1 MGQRGVYATIQKNP
15 ETGEYVL
22 EHVTVQW
29 ALHLHHVLNY
39 LLQDPERT
47 QADKCLNVLKNAIR
61 DCKHIG
67 SVGYTDADYDYYDSV
82 LKETREEYRVYT
94 NEGNGSLFY
103 IRGNLLLTDCSPK
116 ERFSVSEVFKTRTQA
131 EKFVFTHDQAQ
142 DAVSLLWD
150 LDTNMF
156 TWFTDGDRY
165 SIKAYD
171 FALGRYEFCCRV
183 TYSFEQMKAPE
194 IEDVEFYG
202 ECGSKNVIPLFGSPT
217 PSETPSEPTSN
228 GKGETYTPAH
238 LPGETINYTMQRHDD
253 GPATTVTGS
262 IYSVTTPR
270 VRRDFQGLTYTA
282 TLDTRFGFDTWV
294 YKLIKDGKQ
303 VWRWS
308 HTPKIDG
315 QDGDVFLEGLHT
327 AVATYDPDDMTE
339 KMTKG
344 LLYNDP
350 HAVFD
355 EKIDFPYGYRQ
366 VMDFID
372 MLNRRNPDAADM
384 PPVAKF
390 VNLLAATYRDIES
403 AETQE
408 DRDRHAD
415 RCFAVMR
422 DGKIDMILSGA
433 RNAEARMQSA
443 VAVCSYRDVLAVS
456 VRAHGQEPKMEALL
470 YTKEG
475 YSQPTIALLLGVPVK
490 QVAALQRSM
499 ADK

>member
-1 MGQRGVYATIQKNP
+1 M
-15 ETGEYVL
+15 
-22 EHVTVQW
+22 
-29 ALHLHHVLNY
+29 
-39 LLQDPERT
+39 
-47 QADKCLNVLKNAIR
+47 
-61 DCKHIG
+61 
-67 SVGYTDADYDYYDSV
+67 
-82 LKETREEYRVYT
+82 
-94 NEGNGSLFY
+94 
-103 IRGNLLLTDCSPK
+103 
-116 ERFSVSEVFKTRTQA
+116 
-131 EKFVFTHDQAQ
+131 FTHNHVQ

-150 LDTNMF
+150 LDANTF
-156 TWFTDGDRY
+156 TWFTEGEYY
-165 SIKAYD
+165 SIRAYN
-171 FALGRYEFCCRV
+171 FATGQYKFCCRV

-194 IEDVEFYG
+194 IEDVEFDG
-202 ECGSKNVIPLFGSPT
+202 RFSGKDIIPLFGDSSS
-217 PSETPSEPTSN
+217 PSEEGPE
-228 GKGETYTPAH
+228 KGETYTPAH
-238 LPGETINYTMQRHDD
+238 LPGETINYTAQRHDD

-262 IYSVTTPR
+262 IYSVSTPR
-270 VRRDFQGLTYTA
+270 VTRNFQGLTYTA
-282 TLDTRFGFDTWV
+282 VLDTRFGFDTWV

-315 QDGDVFLEGLHT
+315 HDGDVFLEGLYT

-390 VNLLAATYRDIES
+390 VNLLTATYRDIEE

-415 RCFAVMR
+415 RCFTVKR
-422 DGKIDMILSGA
+422 DGRLGMILGGA
-433 RNAEARMQSA
+433 RDIQDRIREALA
-443 VAVCSYRDVLAVS
+443 FCSYQDVLYVP
-456 VRAHGQEPKMEALL
+456 VRAHSQEPKMEALL

-475 YSQPTIALLLGVPVK
+475 YSQPTIALLLGVTVK

>member
-1 MGQRGVYATIQKNP
+1 MGQRGVYATIQKKP
-15 ETGEYVL
+15 DGTYVV
-22 EHVTVQW
+22 EHVNVQW
-29 ALHLHHVLNY
+29 ALHLHHALNY
-39 LLQDPERT
+39 ILRDPERLR
-47 QADKCLNVLKNAIR
+47 AEDCLRVLKDGIR
-61 DCKHIG
+61 DCVHVGAVEVLADDYKYLDSSLKDAHSEHTVWSLDKKDVFCVEGVLLAEEPGLGQIG
-67 SVGYTDADYDYYDSV
+67 KART
-82 LKETREEYRVYT
+82 
-94 NEGNGSLFY
+94 
-103 IRGNLLLTDCSPK
+103 
-116 ERFSVSEVFKTRTQA
+116 FKTRKAA
-131 EKFVFTHDQAQ
+131 EKFVFTHDHVQ

-150 LDTNMF
+150 LDANTF
-156 TWFTDGDRY
+156 TWFTEGDYY
-165 SIKAYD
+165 SIRAYN
-171 FALGRYEFCCRV
+171 FATGQYEFCCRV

-194 IEDVEFYG
+194 IEKVEFFG
-202 ECGSKNVIPLFGSPT
+202 RSSSKDIIPLFGESSS
-217 PSETPSEPTSN
+217 PSEEGPE
-228 GKGETYTPAH
+228 KGETYTPAH

-262 IYSVTTPR
+262 IYSVSTPR
-270 VRRDFQGLTYTA
+270 VTRNFQGLTYTA
-282 TLDTRFGFDTWV
+282 VLDTRFGFDTWV
-294 YKLIKDGKQ
+294 YKLMQNGKQ

-366 VMDFID
+366 VMDFIA
-372 MLNRRNPDAADM
+372 MLNLRNPDAADM

-390 VNLLAATYRDIES
+390 VNLLTATYRDIEA

-408 DRDRHAD
+408 DRERHAD
-415 RCFAVMR
+415 RCFTVKR
-422 DGKIDMILSGA
+422 DGRLGMILGGA
-433 RNAEARMQSA
+433 RDIQARISEAL
-443 VAVCSYRDVLAVS
+443 AVCSYQDVVS
-456 VRAHGQEPKMEALL
+456 VPVRAHGQEPKMEALL

-475 YSQPTIALLLGVPVK
+475 YSQPTIALLLGVTVK

>member
-39 LLQDPERT
+39 ILQNPERT
-47 QADKCLNVLKNAIR
+47 RAEECLNVLKNGIR
-61 DCKHIG
+61 DCEHIG
-67 SVGYTDADYDYYDSV
+67 AVEYLQDDYKYFEQSIQDARSEHLVYSLDKKECFCVGYSEL
-82 LKETREEYRVYT
+82 LKDTPKEYRH
-94 NEGNGSLFY
+94 
-103 IRGNLLLTDCSPK
+103 
-116 ERFSVSEVFKTRTQA
+116 SVSKVFKTRKAA
-131 EKFVFTHDQAQ
+131 EKFVFTHDHVQ

-150 LDTNMF
+150 LDANTF
-156 TWFTDGDRY
+156 TWFTEGDYY
-165 SIKAYD
+165 SIRAYN
-171 FALGRYEFCCRV
+171 FATGQYGFCCRV

-194 IEDVEFYG
+194 IENVEFFG
-202 ECGSKNVIPLFGSPT
+202 RSSSKDIIPLFGESSS
-217 PSETPSEPTSN
+217 PSEEGPE
-228 GKGETYTPAH
+228 KGETYTPAH

-262 IYSVTTPR
+262 IYSVSTPR
-270 VRRDFQGLTYTA
+270 VTRNFQGLTYTA
-282 TLDTRFGFDTWV
+282 VLDTRFGFDTWV
-294 YKLIKDGKQ
+294 YKLMQNGKQ

-355 EKIDFPYGYRQ
+355 EKIDFPYGYRK

-390 VNLLAATYRDIES
+390 VNLLAATYRDVET

-408 DRDRHAD
+408 DRERHAS

-422 DGKIDMILSGA
+422 DGKIDMLLSGS
-433 RNAEARMQSA
+433 RNLVARMQSA
-443 VAVCSYRDVLAVS
+443 VAVCSYRDVLAIP
-456 VRAHGQEPKMEALL
+456 VREHGQEPKMEALL

-475 YSQPTIALLLGVPVK
+475 YSQPTIALLLGVTVK

>member
-47 QADKCLNVLKNAIR
+47 QADKCLNVLKNVIR
-61 DCKHIG
+61 DCEHVSAVEYLQDDYKYFEQ
-67 SVGYTDADYDYYDSV
+67 SVDDTHSEYLVYSRDK
-82 LKETREEYRVYT
+82 KECFCVGGAERSKDLPKEYRH
-94 NEGNGSLFY
+94 
-103 IRGNLLLTDCSPK
+103 
-116 ERFSVSEVFKTRTQA
+116 SVSKVFKTRKAA
-131 EKFVFTHDQAQ
+131 EKFIFTHNHVQ

-150 LDTNMF
+150 LDANTF
-156 TWFTDGDRY
+156 TWFTESEYY
-165 SIKAYD
+165 SIRAYN
-171 FALGRYEFCCRV
+171 FATGQYEFCCRV

-194 IEDVEFYG
+194 IEDVEFFG
-202 ECGSKNVIPLFGSPT
+202 RSSSKDIIPLFGESSS
-217 PSETPSEPTSN
+217 PSEEGPE
-228 GKGETYTPAH
+228 KGETYTPAH

-262 IYSVTTPR
+262 IYSVSTPR
-270 VRRDFQGLTYTA
+270 VTRNFQGLTYTA

-350 HAVFD
+350 HAVFG

-372 MLNRRNPDAADM
+372 MLNRRNPDAVDM

>member
-1 MGQRGVYATIQKNP
+1 MGQRGVYAIIQKNP

-61 DCKHIG
+61 DCEHISAVEYLQDDYKYFEQ
-67 SVGYTDADYDYYDSV
+67 SVNETPSEYLVYSRDK
-82 LKETREEYRVYT
+82 KECFCVGGAERSKDLPKEYRH
-94 NEGNGSLFY
+94 
-103 IRGNLLLTDCSPK
+103 
-116 ERFSVSEVFKTRTQA
+116 SVSKVFKTRKAA
-131 EKFVFTHDQAQ
+131 EKFIFTHNHVQ

-150 LDTNMF
+150 LDTNTF
-156 TWFTDGDRY
+156 TWFTEGDYY
-165 SIKAYD
+165 SIRAYN
-171 FALGRYEFCCRV
+171 FATGQYAFCCRV

-194 IEDVEFYG
+194 IENVEFFG
-202 ECGSKNVIPLFGSPT
+202 RSSSKDIIPLFGDSSS
-217 PSETPSEPTSN
+217 PSEEGPE
-228 GKGETYTPAH
+228 KGETYTPAH
-238 LPGETINYTMQRHDD
+238 LPGKTINYTMQRHDD

-262 IYSVTTPR
+262 IYSISTPR
-270 VRRDFQGLTYTA
+270 VTRNFQGLTYTA

-294 YKLIKDGKQ
+294 YKLMQNGKQ

-315 QDGDVFLEGLHT
+315 HDGDVFLEGLYT
-327 AVATYDPDDMTE
+327 AVVTYEPDDMTE

-344 LLYNDP
+344 LYYNDP

-355 EKIDFPYGYRQ
+355 EKVNFPYGYRQ

-384 PPVAKF
+384 PPVEKF
-390 VNLLAATYRDIES
+390 VNLVTATYRDIEA

-408 DRDRHAD
+408 DRECHAD
-415 RCFAVMR
+415 RCFTVKR
-422 DGKIDMILSGA
+422 DGRLGMILGGA
-433 RNAEARMQSA
+433 RDIQARISEALA
-443 VAVCSYRDVLAVS
+443 FCSYQNVVS
-456 VRAHGQEPKMEALL
+456 VPVRAHSQEPKMEALL

-475 YSQPTIALLLGVPVK
+475 YSQPTIALLLGVTVK

>member
-1 MGQRGVYATIQKNP
+1 M
-15 ETGEYVL
+15 
-22 EHVTVQW
+22 
-29 ALHLHHVLNY
+29 
-39 LLQDPERT
+39 
-47 QADKCLNVLKNAIR
+47 
-61 DCKHIG
+61 
-67 SVGYTDADYDYYDSV
+67 
-82 LKETREEYRVYT
+82 
-94 NEGNGSLFY
+94 
-103 IRGNLLLTDCSPK
+103 
-116 ERFSVSEVFKTRTQA
+116 
-131 EKFVFTHDQAQ
+131 
-142 DAVSLLWD
+142 
-150 LDTNMF
+150 
-156 TWFTDGDRY
+156 
-165 SIKAYD
+165 
-171 FALGRYEFCCRV
+171 

-194 IEDVEFYG
+194 IENVEFFG
-202 ECGSKNVIPLFGSPT
+202 RSSSKDIIPLFGESSS
-217 PSETPSEPTSN
+217 PSEEGPE
-228 GKGETYTPAH
+228 KGETYTPAH

-262 IYSVTTPR
+262 IYSVSTPR
-270 VRRDFQGLTYTA
+270 VTRNFQGLTYTA
-282 TLDTRFGFDTWV
+282 VLDTRFGFDTWV
-294 YKLIKDGKQ
+294 YKLMQNGKQ
-303 VWRWS
+303 VWRGS

-390 VNLLAATYRDIES
+390 VNLLTATYRDIEE

-415 RCFAVMR
+415 RCFTVKR
-422 DGKIDMILSGA
+422 DGRLGMILGGA
-433 RNAEARMQSA
+433 RDIQARISEALA
-443 VAVCSYRDVLAVS
+443 FCSYQNVVS
-456 VRAHGQEPKMEALL
+456 VPVRAHGQEPKMEALL

-475 YSQPTIALLLGVPVK
+475 YSQPTIALLLGVTVK

>member
-1 MGQRGVYATIQKNP
+1 
-15 ETGEYVL
+15 
-22 EHVTVQW
+22 
-29 ALHLHHVLNY
+29 
-39 LLQDPERT
+39 
-47 QADKCLNVLKNAIR
+47 
-61 DCKHIG
+61 
-67 SVGYTDADYDYYDSV
+67 
-82 LKETREEYRVYT
+82 
-94 NEGNGSLFY
+94 
-103 IRGNLLLTDCSPK
+103 
-116 ERFSVSEVFKTRTQA
+116 
-131 EKFVFTHDQAQ
+131 
-142 DAVSLLWD
+142 
-150 LDTNMF
+150 
-156 TWFTDGDRY
+156 
-165 SIKAYD
+165 
-171 FALGRYEFCCRV
+171 
-183 TYSFEQMKAPE
+183 MKAPE
-194 IEDVEFYG
+194 IEDVEFFG
-202 ECGSKNVIPLFGSPT
+202 RSSSKDIIPLFGESSS
-217 PSETPSEPTSN
+217 PSEEGPE
-228 GKGETYTPAH
+228 KGETYTPAH

-262 IYSVTTPR
+262 IYSVSTPR
-270 VRRDFQGLTYTA
+270 VTRNFQGLTYTA

-372 MLNRRNPDAADM
+372 MLNRRNPDAVDM

>member
-39 LLQDPERT
+39 ILQNPERT
-47 QADKCLNVLKNAIR
+47 RAEECLNVLKNAIR
-61 DCKHIG
+61 DCEHIG
-67 SVGYTDADYDYYDSV
+67 AVEYLQDDYKYFEQSIQDARSEHLVYSLDKKECFCVGHSEL
-82 LKETREEYRVYT
+82 LKDTPKEYRHA
-94 NEGNGSLFY
+94 
-103 IRGNLLLTDCSPK
+103 
-116 ERFSVSEVFKTRTQA
+116 VSKVFKTRKAA
-131 EKFVFTHDQAQ
+131 EKFIFTHNHVQ

-150 LDTNMF
+150 LDANTF
-156 TWFTDGDRY
+156 TWFTEGDYY
-165 SIKAYD
+165 SIRAYN
-171 FALGRYEFCCRV
+171 FATGQYKFCCRV

-194 IEDVEFYG
+194 IEKVEFFG
-202 ECGSKNVIPLFGSPT
+202 RPSSKDIIPLFGESSS
-217 PSETPSEPTSN
+217 PSEEGPE
-228 GKGETYTPAH
+228 KGETYTPAH
-238 LPGETINYTMQRHDD
+238 LPGETINYTAQRHDD

-262 IYSVTTPR
+262 IYSVSTPR
-270 VRRDFQGLTYTA
+270 VTRNFQGLAYTA

-294 YKLIKDGKQ
+294 YKLMQNGKQ

-327 AVATYDPDDMTE
+327 AVATYDPDDMTD

-390 VNLLAATYRDIES
+390 VNLLTATYRDIEA

-415 RCFAVMR
+415 RCFTVKR
-422 DGKIDMILSGA
+422 DGRLGMILGGA
-433 RNAEARMQSA
+433 RDIQARISEAL
-443 VAVCSYRDVLAVS
+443 AVCSYQNVVS
-456 VRAHGQEPKMEALL
+456 VPVRAHGQEPKMEALL

-475 YSQPTIALLLGVPVK
+475 YSQPTIALLLGVTVK

>member
-47 QADKCLNVLKNAIR
+47 QADKCLNVLKNVIR
-61 DCKHIG
+61 DCEHISAVEYLQDDYKYFEQ
-67 SVGYTDADYDYYDSV
+67 SVDETHSEYLVYSLDK
-82 LKETREEYRVYT
+82 KECFCVGGAERSKDLPKEYRH
-94 NEGNGSLFY
+94 
-103 IRGNLLLTDCSPK
+103 
-116 ERFSVSEVFKTRTQA
+116 SVSKVFKTRKAA
-131 EKFVFTHDQAQ
+131 EKFIFTHNHVQ

-150 LDTNMF
+150 LDANTF
-156 TWFTDGDRY
+156 TWFTEGDYY
-165 SIKAYD
+165 SIKAYN
-171 FALGRYEFCCRV
+171 FATGQYKFCCRV

-194 IEDVEFYG
+194 IEDVEFDG
-202 ECGSKNVIPLFGSPT
+202 RFSGKDIIPLFGDSSS
-217 PSETPSEPTSN
+217 PSEEGPE
-228 GKGETYTPAH
+228 KGETYTPAH

-262 IYSVTTPR
+262 IYSVSTPR
-270 VRRDFQGLTYTA
+270 VTRNFQGLTYTA

-294 YKLIKDGKQ
+294 YKLMQNGKQ

-315 QDGDVFLEGLHT
+315 HDGDVFLEGLHT
-327 AVATYDPDDMTE
+327 AVATYDPDDMTD

-390 VNLLAATYRDIES
+390 VNLLTATYRDIEA

-408 DRDRHAD
+408 DRERHAD
-415 RCFAVMR
+415 RCFTVKR
-422 DGKIDMILSGA
+422 DGRLGMILGGA
-433 RNAEARMQSA
+433 RDIQARISEALA
-443 VAVCSYRDVLAVS
+443 FCSYQNVVS
-456 VRAHGQEPKMEALL
+456 VPVRAHGQEPKMEALL

-475 YSQPTIALLLGVPVK
+475 YSQPTIALLLGVTVK